1 LVGNCIHRAAQTVS
15 TSHAPTIFSY
25 SPAHDTSYKFLITT
39 YEQPIR
45 HNPKRKITVI
55 IIIIIMMM
63 MMMMMMM
70 IIIII
75 IIIIIMVVVVVVVV
89 VVIRIVVVVVMV
101 MVVVVMMMMMMMM
114 IIIIIII
121 IHYVQYCHVL
131 GCGLSLFTLVIYTV
145 SFLSAHQQSPLKSQ
159 EFLRKFLINS
169 SLS

>member
-45 HNPKRKITVI
+45 HNPKRKITVVVVVVVV
-55 IIIIIMMM
+55 
-63 MMMMMMM
+63 
-70 IIIII
+70 IIII
-75 IIIIIMVVVVVVVV
+75 IIIIIM
-89 VVIRIVVVVVMV
+89 
-101 MVVVVMMMMMMMM
+101 
-114 IIIIIII
+114 
-121 IHYVQYCHVL
+121 HYVQYCHVL
-131 GCGLSLFTLVIYTV
+131 GCGLSLFTLVMYTV
-145 SFLSAHQQSPLKSQ
+145 SFLSAHQQSPLKLQ